1 MSRITVP
8 QNVSDFYGVYCTGLE
23 EAIEYITQQTEKY
36 CRESIKTVGRN
47 PVESF
52 KYRIKSP
59 DSMAEKLTKRGY
71 EVNAKNAVTEVYDA
85 AGIRI
90 VTSFMDDIPMMA
102 SFIRGM
108 PGVTVTEEKDYVN
121 HPKKNGYRSYHII
134 CQVDDCGVGG
144 STYAEVQLRTIA
156 MDTWASIEH
165 SLKYKKYIGNE
176 KLIVSELKRY
186 ADELASIDISLQTLR
201 EIITDEEDES
211 NEIVICGGRAGN
223 VGRCCGDTPA

>member
-8 QNVSDFYGVYCTGLE
+8 QNVSEFYGAYCKGLE
-23 EAIEYITQQTEKY
+23 DAIEYIAQQTEDY
-36 CRESIKTVGRN
+36 CRESVRTAGRN

-71 EVNAKNAVTEVYDA
+71 EVNAQNACTEVYDA
-85 AGIRI
+85 AGVRI
-90 VTSFMDDIPMMA
+90 VTSFISDIPMMA
-102 SFIRGM
+102 EFIRGI
-108 PGVTVTEEKDYVN
+108 PNVTVTQEKDYVN

-134 CQVDDCGVGG
+134 CKVDGCGKDG
-144 STYAEVQLRTIA
+144 SVYAEVQLRTVA

-176 KLIVSELKRY
+176 KLIVAELKRY

-201 EIITDEEDES
+201 EIITNEEEEND
-211 NEIVICGGRAGN
+211 EIVICGGRTSN